1 MFLMAE
7 KYSTVYV
14 YHSFFIH
21 SSVNEHLD
29 CFHVWA
35 MVNTAAMNIGMYVSF
50 EVMFFSIYMPRIG
63 ISRSYGSSTFNFL
76 RNLHTVFLGFPGGSV
91 VKNLPAM
98 QKTWVQPLGQEDPME
113 QGMATHS
120 INLTWRIPWTEEA
133 GRLYSP

>member
-1 MFLMAE
+1 
-7 KYSTVYV
+7 
-14 YHSFFIH
+14 
-21 SSVNEHLD
+21 
-29 CFHVWA
+29 

-76 RNLHTVFLGFPGGSV
+76 RNLHTVFLGFPCGSV

>member
-21 SSVNEHLD
+21 SSVNEHLG

-35 MVNTAAMNIGMYVSF
+35 IVNRAAMNIGMHVSF
-50 EVMFFSIYMPRIG
+50 EVIFFSRYMPSIG
-63 ISRSYGSSTFNFL
+63 ISGSYGSSTFNFL
-76 RNLHTVFLGFPGGSV
+76 RNLHTALLRFPGGSV
-91 VKNLPAM
+91 VKNLPAL
-98 QKTWVQPLGQEDPME
+98 QKTRVQPLSQEDPME

-120 INLTWRIPWTEEA
+120 STLAWRIPWTEEA
-133 GRLYSP
+133 GGL